1 MRLVG
6 IWMNDLYIA
15 IVNQLDNG
23 IILLDEK
30 LNIQLW
36 NKWLVKYTGKSEEEV
51 KGLPI
56 TTVVPRLDKKIYAYM
71 FEKALLDEQ
80 KSFCS
85 AAMHQYFVERKCA
98 KMKPPRQNIL
108 IQHIQVEH
116 TSYLMIEVYD
126 VSNHFKRIQNL
137 NKHIKSSV
145 DFSKS
150 LEHFVYYDSLTNLPN
165 RKFVLDRL
173 ERLIEE
179 EAKLF
184 SLFFIDLNG
193 FKAVNDQ
200 YGHLQGDLLLQMF
213 AERCKHFTQK
223 QEVFARLGGDEFVL
237 LVEHMT
243 TANAVEQ
250 YKAKIHELLRE
261 PFIIEEHQIV
271 ISASIGC
278 ACFPQ
283 DGTTARQ
290 LLSVADYQMYLQKAK
305 K

>member
-1 MRLVG
+1 
-6 IWMNDLYIA
+6 MNDLYVA

-23 IILLDEK
+23 IILLDEQ

-36 NKWLVKYTGKSEEEV
+36 NKWLVKYTGKSEEVV

-56 TTVVPRLDKKIYAYM
+56 TTVVPRFDKNIYAYM
-71 FEKALLDEQ
+71 FEKALLDKQ

-85 AAMHQYFVERKCA
+85 AAMHQYFVENKSG
-98 KMKPPRQNIL
+98 KMKPTRQNIL
-108 IQHIQVEH
+108 IQHIQIEH
-116 TSYLMIEVYD
+116 TSYLMIELYD
-126 VSNHFKRIQNL
+126 VSNHYKRIQNL
-137 NKHIKSSV
+137 NKHLKSSI
-145 DFSKS
+145 DFSKN

-179 EAKLF
+179 EVKVF

-213 AERCKHFTQK
+213 AERCKQFTQK
-223 QEVFARLGGDEFVL
+223 REVFARLGGDEFVL

-243 TANAVEQ
+243 TANEVER
-250 YKAKIHELLRE
+250 YTAKIHELLQE
-261 PFIIEEHQIV
+261 PFIIEGQQIV

-278 ACFPQ
+278 ARFPQ
-283 DGTTARQ
+283 DGATAKQ
-290 LLSVADYQMYLQKAK
+290 LLNVADYQMYLQKAK
-305 K
+305 KKHK